1 MAAALLA
8 VPGAAGAAQQKLVA
22 SDGAPGDV
30 FGAPVA
36 VDGDTAVVGAL
47 ADDNGTGSA
56 YVYRRTGNRWAQTA
70 KLTASDGAPDS
81 WFGADVAIDGDT
93 IVVGAPRK
101 DVGGDADQGAVY
113 TFTRTGGDRNETAKL
128 TDSGGNA
135 FDDPGGS
142 VAVDGDTIVAGSQG
156 YNVAA
161 EENHGA
167 VLTFARTGGDRS
179 QTAKLTSS
187 DHTNFGVFGAAVAI
201 DGNTIVV
208 GASEAKPG
216 SGDEAGAAYT
226 FSRAG
231 GARRA
236 AARAT
241 TA

>member
-1 MAAALLA
+1 M
-8 VPGAAGAAQQKLVA
+8 
-22 SDGAPGDV
+22 
-30 FGAPVA
+30 
-36 VDGDTAVVGAL
+36 
-47 ADDNGTGSA
+47 
-56 YVYRRTGNRWAQTA
+56 
-70 KLTASDGAPDS
+70 
-81 WFGADVAIDGDT
+81 
-93 IVVGAPRK
+93 GAPRK

-135 FDDPGGS
+135 FDDLGGS

-187 DHTNFGVFGAAVAI
+187 DHTDFGVFGAAVAI

-231 GARRA
+231 GDRQESGGSGNDRVSGNAGRDRVFGRA
-236 AARAT
+236 GNDRLWGRSGNDRLAGGFGRDRLDGGSGRNRLSQ
-241 TA
+241 